1 MRALPFAVGF
11 LMVQLSLEVVAAPQ
25 KAEPIFANSSLGL
38 TVAQRDELISEA
50 NSGNNEAAARLGM
63 FYDFATKD
71 RESAY
76 YWFKKAALNGH
87 VMSQYNLG
95 VRSLGKR
102 SFESC
107 TEAKYWFDL
116 ASKNGMEKAQRAFDE
131 VGDCAKLPNQD
142 SNG

>member
-1 MRALPFAVGF
+1 MRTLLVAVVF
-11 LMVQLSLEVVAAPQ
+11 LTVQLSPEVLGAPK
-25 KAEPIFANSSLGL
+25 KAEPISANSSLGL

-50 NSGNNEAAARLGM
+50 NSGNNNAAARLGM
-63 FYDFATKD
+63 FYDFVTKD

-76 YWFKKAALNGH
+76 YWFTKAALNGH

-116 ASKNGMEKAQRAFDE
+116 ASKNGMEKAQRALDE
-131 VGDCAKLPNQD
+131 VGDCAKLPHQD